1 MPQYRYLDKSSHFD
15 EGKMTKGKKVK
26 KTKSPAIAG
35 RLPLREVAD
44 EQQDSGG
51 DTPQK
56 EKKSSSRLAKASL
69 EEEPEEVVDLEDFED
84 EEEEDSPHD
93 SPQFEQE
100 ISSQHES
107 SVQPE
112 KEDSPIR
119 TDSSAPPP
127 SGVQDLLKR
136 RREKLQARKRCAKR
150 GGAY

>member
-1 MPQYRYLDKSSHFD
+1 
-15 EGKMTKGKKVK
+15 MTKQKRAK
-26 KTKSPAIAG
+26 KTKSPASAG

-44 EQQDSGG
+44 EQQDSEG
-51 DTPQK
+51 DTLQK

-69 EEEPEEVVDLEDFED
+69 EEEPDE

-93 SPQFEQE
+93 SPQLEQE
-100 ISSQHES
+100 ISSQRES

-127 SGVQDLLKR
+127 SGVQDLLRDGRRNCKR
-136 RREKLQARKRCAKR
+136 ESDALSVEDFIKTPIVRTAKTSR
-150 GGAY
+150 TMISSFP

>member
-1 MPQYRYLDKSSHFD
+1 
-15 EGKMTKGKKVK
+15 MTKGKKLK

-51 DTPQK
+51 DSPQK
-56 EKKSSSRLAKASL
+56 EKRSSRLAKASL
-69 EEEPEEVVDLEDFED
+69 EEEPEEMVDLEDFDEEEE

-100 ISSQHES
+100 ISSQQES
-107 SVQPE
+107 SIQPE

-119 TDSSAPPP
+119 TDSSAPP
-127 SGVQDLLKR
+127 SFWSAGF
-136 RREKLQARKRCAKR
+136 AKETA
-150 GGAY
+150 GETASAKAMC

>member
-1 MPQYRYLDKSSHFD
+1 
-15 EGKMTKGKKVK
+15 MTKGKKVK

-44 EQQDSGG
+44 EQQDSGE

-56 EKKSSSRLAKASL
+56 EKKSSRLAKASL
-69 EEEPEEVVDLEDFED
+69 EEEPEEVVDLEDFDEE

-93 SPQFEQE
+93 SPQLEQE

-136 RREKLQARKRCAKR
+136 RREKLQGAK
-150 GGAY
+150 AMC